1 MTACDEDGSGHA
13 DLRLATWFND
23 IDQSTQQGGFST
35 GGVTSS
41 GQAVAVADLVVGN
54 IDGNTGVE
62 AIVADADGTLRV
74 AGNDGSGALTF
85 GQTVSPGQP
94 AAAASGYEIRKLLLE
109 DFDGDGDDEL
119 LALEGFDNGNGQT
132 RAQLAIYSI
141 DASGTLQST
150 RQTTTALDGNP
161 SSVTAGDLDDDGDL
175 DVAVKTTTDPTNV
188 ASYLNDGSG
197 NFTKQDTLTH
207 EDLEADPDNFAATM
221 AQVDDDGHLD
231 VVVSEDFFGVRAIFG
246 DGAGNLTGSSGIAG
260 DRASALFTAHYNGDG
275 RDDIFVWDYGEF
287 GIHH

>member
-1 MTACDEDGSGHA
+1 VTACDEDGSGHA

-161 SSVTAGDLDDDGDL
+161 SSVTAGDLD
-175 DVAVKTTTDPTNV
+175 VAVKTTTDPTNV